1 LSRVAPGAGLALGDA
16 PLATAIANPGSVH
29 GAGERNECVD
39 GRLPVPAG
47 REERFV
53 TERWRIAMVA
63 LDFHREGGSEG
74 RTGHLVDRLVR
85 DGHEVHLVGARIRGN
100 WDACTVHHPIRT
112 VSHPHWLEV
121 LLFCRRAAA
130 LIRQAGF
137 DVVHNQI
144 RPFVPGV
151 VTAGGGCHRY
161 YLRDVLPRERGR
173 VRAAL
178 KGAGPLHWVLLGLED
193 RGFRAESC
201 PFIIANSQLGRAG
214 ILKYYPMPPGQV
226 VVAYNGV
233 DGTRF
238 SPDLRV
244 RHRGSRRESLGVEP
258 EDLLILFVGSG
269 FARKGLGSLL
279 AAVSTLRN
287 RGVRIRL
294 LVAGAGP
301 REGWSRRARALGLA
315 GHVTFVGHVPEP
327 ESFYAAA
334 DVFALPTFFDP
345 FANATLEAMAAGL
358 PVVTSRDNGAAELL
372 RPGVD
377 GLIVDRAEDVSG
389 LAEALASLQDPT
401 RRAAI
406 GEAAR
411 ETALK
416 YPWEGPLE
424 HTLGVYRAMGERV
437 RLA

>member
-1 LSRVAPGAGLALGDA
+1 MTNEARLRV
-16 PLATAIANPGSVH
+16 
-29 GAGERNECVD
+29 
-39 GRLPVPAG
+39 
-47 REERFV
+47 
-53 TERWRIAMVA
+53 AMVA
-63 LDFHREGGSEG
+63 LDFNREGGSER
-74 RTGHLVDRLVR
+74 RTGHLIDRLVA
-85 DGHEVHLVGARIRGN
+85 DGHEVHLIGARIRGT
-100 WDACTVHHPIRT
+100 WDPRVILRPIRT
-112 VSHPHWLEV
+112 LARPHWLEV
-121 LLFCRRAAA
+121 VQFCRRAGR
-130 LIRQAGF
+130 LVRQAGF

-178 KGAGPLHWVLLGLED
+178 KGAGPLHWVLLGLEH

-244 RHRGSRRESLGVEP
+244 RHRGSRRESLGLGP

-279 AAVSTLRN
+279 AAVGELR
-287 RGVRIRL
+287 RRRARIRL
-294 LVAGAGP
+294 VVAGAGP
-301 REGWSRRARALGLA
+301 RAGWSRRARALGIA
-315 GHVTFVGHVPEP
+315 EHVTFVGHVRDP

-358 PVVTSRDNGAAELL
+358 PVVTSRDNGAAEVL

-389 LAEALASLQDPT
+389 LVEALASLQDPA

-416 YPWEGPLE
+416 FPWEGPLV

-437 RLA
+437 RLAEVGGG

>member
-1 LSRVAPGAGLALGDA
+1 
-16 PLATAIANPGSVH
+16 
-29 GAGERNECVD
+29 
-39 GRLPVPAG
+39 
-47 REERFV
+47 
-53 TERWRIAMVA
+53 MVA

-100 WDACTVHHPIRT
+100 WDARIVRHAIRS

-130 LIRQAGF
+130 LVRLAGL

-161 YLRDVLPRERGR
+161 YLREVLPRERGR
-173 VRAAL
+173 VRGAL
-178 KGAGPLHWVLLGLED
+178 KGAGPLHWVLLGLER
-193 RGFRAESC
+193 RGFRVETC
-201 PFIIANSQLGRAG
+201 PFVIANSQLGRAG

-233 DGTRF
+233 DATRF
-238 SPDLRV
+238 SPELRA
-244 RHRGSRRESLGVEP
+244 RQRESRRESLGVEP
-258 EDLLILFVGSG
+258 QDLLILFVGSG

-279 AAVSTLRN
+279 AAGSTLHA
-287 RGVRIRL
+287 RGVRFRL
-294 LVAGAGP
+294 VVVGADP
-301 REGWSRRARALGLA
+301 REGWIRRARARGIAEHVTFA
-315 GHVTFVGHVPEP
+315 GHVRDP

-358 PVVTSRDNGAAELL
+358 PVVTSRDNGAAEVL

-377 GLIVDRAEDVSG
+377 GLIVDHAENISG
-389 LAEALASLQDPT
+389 LVEALTSLQDPA
-401 RRAAI
+401 RRAAL

-424 HTLGVYRAMGERV
+424 HTLGVYRTIGERV